1 MRVNSCRCAE
11 LFAGFQRWLRLK
23 LKTDRQNRG
32 GERERERGRAK
43 KLFQVLIT
51 LGAAETTLSVKQL
64 TIERAHPMNHRLSS
78 IQTHCRSHNIIRETY
93 RPADVENIERVW
105 SGVEKEKKKKK
116 RNVWQM
122 HSVRSPFVCK

>member
-1 MRVNSCRCAE
+1 M
-11 LFAGFQRWLRLK
+11 
-23 LKTDRQNRG
+23 KTDRQNRG
-32 GERERERGRAK
+32 GERERGRAK

>member
-51 LGAAETTLSVKQL
+51 LGTAETTLSVKQL

-78 IQTHCRSHNIIRETY
+78 IQTHCRSHYYTGDIPACGCRKY
-93 RPADVENIERVW
+93 RACMER
-105 SGVEKEKKKKK
+105 G
-116 RNVWQM
+116 
-122 HSVRSPFVCK
+122 